1 MRIGAYY
8 LRSGTCEF
16 SVWAPFAR
24 KVELKIVYP
33 EERLLPMARDEK
45 GYWTTT
51 GENILPGA
59 KYLYRIDEAKER
71 PDPASHFQPDGVHG
85 PSQVVDHH
93 AFPWEDGEWKG
104 MDLRRMI
111 FYEVHVGAFTP
122 EGTFDGVVARLDEL
136 KDLGITVLLLMPVAQ
151 CPGCRNW
158 GYDGVFPF
166 AVQDSYGGP
175 EGLKRLVNEC
185 HKRGLGVKLDVVYNH
200 LGPEGCYVCEYGPFF
215 TNAYKSPWGEAINF
229 DGEYSD
235 EVRNFFIQNAHYWF
249 RHYHIDV
256 LRMDAADRIYDIRA
270 YPFLQELADE
280 VDASARQEGRKC
292 FLIAEADQNDP
303 KLLRPKEKGGFG
315 LDAQWCDDFHHC
327 IHVLLTGEKEGYYL
341 DYGKIGQLAKSFR
354 EGFAYSG
361 EYSPYRKCRR
371 GQPSTDI
378 PGYRFVVFSQNHDQV
393 GNRMAGDRLSALV
406 HFEALKLAAGTV
418 LLSPFLPLLFM
429 GEEYGEEAPFHYF
442 VNHIDPELIKA
453 VREGR
458 KSEFTSFAW
467 EEEPPDPESEETFL
481 RSRIQ
486 WEKREQGKHRTL
498 LALYKALIKLRKET
512 PALSNC
518 DKSLLEVM
526 AYEEEKVLLLKRW
539 QEEENS
545 FVFCAFNYKTADT
558 RIFLGDFIEEGRWRR
573 ALDSSDVQWGGP
585 GSLLPDELHAAEA
598 IFLREHS
605 FALFIMKKQRKND
618 FTPGP

>member
-1 MRIGAYY
+1 MKIGAYY
-8 LRSGTCEF
+8 LGNDAGEF

-24 KVELKIVYP
+24 RIELKTVYP
-33 EERLLPMARDEK
+33 EERILPMTRDAK
-45 GYWTTT
+45 GYWKVI
-51 GENILPGA
+51 GENIPPGT
-59 KYLYRIDEAKER
+59 KYLYRIDEERER

-93 AFPWEDGEWKG
+93 AFPWEDGAWKG
-104 MDLRRMI
+104 MELCEMI
-111 FYEVHVGAFTP
+111 FYEVHVGTFTP

-136 KDLGITVLLLMPVAQ
+136 KDLGITALLLMPVAQ
-151 CPGCRNW
+151 CPGRRNW

-175 EGLKRLVNEC
+175 GGLKRLVNEC
-185 HKRGLGVKLDVVYNH
+185 HKRGLAVKLDVVYNH

-215 TNAYKSPWGEAINF
+215 TDSYRSPWGEAINF

-249 RHYHIDV
+249 RQYHIDV
-256 LRMDAADRIYDIRA
+256 LRMDAADRIYDISA

-280 VDASARQEGRKC
+280 VEASTRQEGRKC

-303 KLLRPKEKGGFG
+303 KLIRPKDRGGFS
-315 LDAQWCDDFHHC
+315 LSAQWCDDFHHC

-341 DYGKIGQLAKSFR
+341 DYGKVGQLAKAFR
-354 EGFAYSG
+354 EGFVYSG

-378 PGYRFVVFSQNHDQV
+378 PGHRFVVFSQNHDQV
-393 GNRMAGDRLSALV
+393 GNRMAGERLSSLV

-429 GEEYGEEAPFHYF
+429 GEEYGEDAPFQYF
-442 VNHIDPELIKA
+442 VNHIDPELVKA

-458 KSEFTSFAW
+458 KNEFTSFAW
-467 EEEPPDPESEETFL
+467 EEEPPDPEAEETFL
-481 RSRIQ
+481 RSRIL
-486 WEKREQGKHRTL
+486 WDKREHGRHRTM
-498 LALYKALIKLRKET
+498 LAFYKVLINLRKEV
-512 PALSNC
+512 PALCTC
-518 DKSLLEVM
+518 DKSRLETAV
-526 AYEEEKVLLLKRW
+526 YEEEKVLLLKRW
-539 QEEENS
+539 QERENS
-545 FVFCAFNYKTADT
+545 FSFCAFNYNTTDT
-558 RIFLGDFIEEGRWRR
+558 RVFLGDFITEGRWKR
-573 ALDSSDVQWGGP
+573 ALDSADVQWGGP

-598 IFLREHS
+598 ILLREHS
-605 FALFIMKKQRKND
+605 FTLFLMEKQRKTD
-618 FTPGP
+618 LTAGP